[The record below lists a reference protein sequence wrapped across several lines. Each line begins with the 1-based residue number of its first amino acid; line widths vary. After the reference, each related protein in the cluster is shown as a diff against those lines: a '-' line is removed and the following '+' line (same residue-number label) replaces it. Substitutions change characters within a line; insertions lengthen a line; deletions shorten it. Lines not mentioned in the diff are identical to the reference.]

1 MRLSQ
6 LPWSLGVLPAH
17 QPPVPLN
24 WDHAGQ
30 GVLGQAGLH
39 ADSFPKNLSSALV
52 LAMMSG
58 GIPDELLRRSRLPP
72 KPLWG
77 GGDEPWTREVVT
89 CVSPSCSAP
98 TEREI
103 SACQGWVRKP
113 DEG

>member
-52 LAMMSG
+52 LSG
-58 GIPDELLRRSRLPP
+58 GYLMSFL
-72 KPLWG
+72 
-77 GGDEPWTREVVT
+77 GDLT
-89 CVSPSCSAP
+89 CHPSPSGEEEMNP
-98 TEREI
+98 
-103 SACQGWVRKP
+103 GLGKW
-113 DEG
+113 